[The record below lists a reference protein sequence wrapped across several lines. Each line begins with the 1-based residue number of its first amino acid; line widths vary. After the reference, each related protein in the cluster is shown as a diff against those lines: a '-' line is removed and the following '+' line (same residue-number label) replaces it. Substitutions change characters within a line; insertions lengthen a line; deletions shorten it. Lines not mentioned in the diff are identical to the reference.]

1 MAMKSERNT
10 SWRGENYLLGQ
21 HHTAAV
27 NAKPIEL
34 ELQKYGH
41 RVLALLYLIM
51 EKGTALN

>member
-1 MAMKSERNT
+1 MKSERNT

-41 RVLALLYLIM
+41 CVLALLYLIM